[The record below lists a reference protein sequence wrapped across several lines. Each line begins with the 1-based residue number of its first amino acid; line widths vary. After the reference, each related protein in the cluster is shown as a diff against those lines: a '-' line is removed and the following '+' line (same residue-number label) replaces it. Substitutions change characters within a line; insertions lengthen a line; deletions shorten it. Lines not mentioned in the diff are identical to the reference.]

1 MKKSKFYLLSGFLGL
16 VATTLIVSSLASAHG
31 FGGQF
36 DRGNISPERQQA
48 MEEARQEM
56 EAYQG
61 AIQTALDN
69 GDYEA
74 WKTAIDSHPRITNII
89 NADNFGQFVQMHNYM
104 QEGDF
109 EAAQEIRDEL
119 GLENTGPM
127 MGMGFGRGWKMGHQF
142 RGKNLAE

>member
-31 FGGQF
+31 LGGQF

-56 EAYQG
+56 ETYHD

-74 WKTAIDSHPRITNII
+74 WKTAMDSHPRITDII

-119 GLENTGPM
+119 GLEKAGPM
-127 MGMGFGRGWKMGHQF
+127 MGMGFGRGLKMGHQF
-142 RGKNLAE
+142 RGENLAE